1 MQSER
6 GRTTEATRMMR
17 IAFNDFSAKSFYE
30 PGDIVGN
37 AAVFKGKQKTVPLMT
52 TEKVGMLMHRS
63 MLDQTKA
70 TVIYEGPVE
79 APIRENQQIGLLR
92 VEVEGGQVKEFPLY
106 AGQAIN
112 ELGVLGKI
120 GMGAKMLL
128 AKPEAPAEAQ

>member
-1 MQSER
+1 
-6 GRTTEATRMMR
+6 
-17 IAFNDFSAKSFYE
+17 
-30 PGDIVGN
+30 
-37 AAVFKGKQKTVPLMT
+37 MT

-63 MLDQTKA
+63 MLDKTKA
-70 TVIYEGPVE
+70 TVIYQGPVE

-92 VEVEGGQVKEFPLY
+92 VEIDGGQVKEFPLY

-128 AKPEAPAEAQ
+128 AKPETPAETQ